1 MGTARQTFDAPP
13 IWAARPEPRC
23 DERQPESK
31 EHRMQCLRVVLG
43 LVAVIAAGSVAGC
56 GGSGEPSSSVQK
68 PPVSKPSHP
77 VSQDE
82 RGILATV
89 DALQTASRKGDGRTV
104 CGDLFTAPLVRSIEA
119 STTRSCAKEVHEHL
133 FAPDSTISVGK
144 DIKVTADRATAVI
157 SESSGNVSTLFLVKR
172 DAQWRIYRVTPL
184 TSG

>member
-1 MGTARQTFDAPP
+1 
-13 IWAARPEPRC
+13 
-23 DERQPESK
+23 
-31 EHRMQCLRVVLG
+31 MQRVRVVLG
-43 LVAVIAAGSVAGC
+43 LAAVIAAASVAGC

-68 PPVSKPSHP
+68 PPVSTPSHP

-104 CGDLFTAPLVRSIEA
+104 CGDLFTARLVRSIEA

-172 DAQWRIYRVTPL
+172 DAEWRIYRVTPL